1 MAQTL
6 NPHGKLFPQMNEKNN
21 NHNETNEK
29 VEKSLQRGKIRAN
42 LVTEPLE
49 LWLTGV
55 HNEFTTPS
63 CKFTPITL

>member
-1 MAQTL
+1 
-6 NPHGKLFPQMNEKNN
+6 MNEKNN
-21 NHNETNEK
+21 NNNETNEK

-55 HNEFTTPS
+55 HNEFTRPS